1 MLVWL
6 SRRGRI
12 AAAAILGILIV
23 AGSVI
28 ALWPSDERF
37 RLDPIAQAGGRPGAV
52 PTATL
57 QAAPPV
63 QPQPP
68 LGPAGPPPSPVTAPP
83 TSVADTAAPQGAA
96 VPPAQVPGQVGGPVQ
111 RGPVVTVTKGS
122 AATYDGCE
130 EPDCAL
136 MRVELRG
143 FQPSTD
149 YEVEVFS
156 DNPGYRNPGRGV
168 TTDAQGNKVFEAFH
182 FESVGYHVW
191 VVVNGVESN
200 HYRW

>member
-1 MLVWL
+1 VRVRR
-6 SRRGRI
+6 SRRRRI
-12 AAAAILGILIV
+12 ATVVILGVLLV
-23 AGSVI
+23 GGLAV
-28 ALWPSDERF
+28 ALWPSDERY
-37 RLDPIAQAGGRPGAV
+37 RLDPIAQLGKPGAV

-57 QAAPPV
+57 QPAPPPTQV
-63 QPQPP
+63 
-68 LGPAGPPPSPVTAPP
+68 PPPPGNAVPPPPPVTVPP
-83 TSVADTAAPQGAA
+83 TSVAPNPAAQGAP
-96 VPPAQVPGQVGGPVQ
+96 PPARVPGQGGVPVQ
-111 RGPVVTVTKGS
+111 RGPVLIVTKGS
-122 AATYDGCE
+122 PATYDGCE

-143 FQPSTD
+143 FQPNTD

-191 VVVNGVESN
+191 VVVDGIESN